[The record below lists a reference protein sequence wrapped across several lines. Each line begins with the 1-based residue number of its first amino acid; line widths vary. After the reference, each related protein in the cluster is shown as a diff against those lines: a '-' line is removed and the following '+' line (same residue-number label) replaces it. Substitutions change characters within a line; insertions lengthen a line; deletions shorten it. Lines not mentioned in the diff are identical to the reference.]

1 MTRSLTGMPFD
12 DIRNLLDTL
21 PPANDQ
27 AGDDWR
33 ARNLSLAKPAGSLG
47 RLEELGHHLAR
58 WQSLARPTL
67 DRPLIAI
74 FAATHDVAKR
84 VPTGLQASNTR
95 AAVELF
101 ASGGAAVNV
110 LALAQNAGLK
120 VFDLAL
126 DLPTP
131 DICVGDALSEQA
143 CAATMAFGME
153 SIAGGTDLL
162 CVGAAG
168 GGNLIVAAAVA
179 AKLYGDKASGWCED
193 ASLVDTID
201 LALETHASA
210 QDPLEILRRLGGREL
225 AAIAGAIIAARF
237 QRIPVLLDG
246 FVACVAA
253 AVLHEAEPTAL
264 DHCLAAHVSGSA
276 PHAKLLKK
284 LGKVPLIEAGIS
296 LEDGTGA
303 ALSLSLLRGAV
314 ACHNEMATK
323 SQLGSTLN
331 T

>member
-33 ARNLSLAKPAGSLG
+33 ARNVSLAKPAGSLG

-84 VPTGLQASNTR
+84 VPTGLQASDTR

-110 LALAQNAGLK
+110 LALSQNAGLK

-131 DICVGDALSEQA
+131 DICTDDALSEQA

-168 GGNLIVAAAVA
+168 GGNLIVASAVA
-179 AKLYGDKASGWCED
+179 AKLYGDKAVDWCDD
-193 ASLVDTID
+193 ASLIDTIN
-201 LALETHASA
+201 LALETHVSA
-210 QDPLEILRRLGGREL
+210 QDPLEILRQLGGREL

-253 AVLHEAEPTAL
+253 AVLHAAEPTAL
-264 DHCLAAHVSGSA
+264 DHCLAAHASGSG
-276 PHAKLLKK
+276 PHAKLLQK
-284 LGKVPLIEAGIS
+284 LGKVPLLNTGIL

-303 ALSLSLLRGAV
+303 ALSLGLLRGAV
-314 ACHNEMATK
+314 ACHNEMATNM
-323 SQLGSTLN
+323 QLGTTLN
-331 T
+331 A